1 MGCDD
6 VRRVIYFFLDDSLAE
21 TKKQDVG
28 KHLSLCPECGQR
40 ARISKRIR
48 DFFRRR
54 MQRISAPDR
63 FKVRLTRSIRAIRV
77 DF

>member
-1 MGCDD
+1 MGCED

-28 KHLSLCPECGQR
+28 KHLNVCPECGQR

-54 MQRISAPDR
+54 MERISAPDR
-63 FKVRLTRSIRAIRV
+63 FKTRLTRSIRAIRV
-77 DF
+77 DL

>member
-6 VRRVIYFFLDDSLAE
+6 VRRVIYFFLDDSLGE
-21 TKKQDVG
+21 NKKQDIG
-28 KHLSLCPECGQR
+28 KHLNICPECGQR

-54 MQRISAPDR
+54 MQRMNAPER
-63 FKVRLTRSIRAIRV
+63 FKTRLTRSIRAIRLEL
-77 DF
+77 

>member
-6 VRRVIYFFLDDSLAE
+6 VRRVIYFFLDDSLGE
-21 TKKQDVG
+21 TKKHDVD
-28 KHLSLCPECGQR
+28 KHLNDCPDCGRR

-48 DFFRRR
+48 EFFQRRI
-54 MQRISAPDR
+54 QRDSAPER

-77 DF
+77 EF

>member
-6 VRRVIYFFLDDSLAE
+6 VRRVIYFFLDDSLGE
-21 TKKQDVG
+21 TRKQDVG
-28 KHLSLCPECGQR
+28 KHLNICPECGQR

-54 MQRISAPDR
+54 MHNISAPER
-63 FKVRLTRSIRAIRV
+63 FKTRLTRSIRAIRV
-77 DF
+77 EL

>member
-6 VRRVIYFFLDDSLAE
+6 VRRVIYFFLDDSLGE
-21 TKKQDVG
+21 TRKQDVG
-28 KHLSLCPECGQR
+28 KHLNICPECGQR

-54 MQRISAPDR
+54 MHSISAPER
-63 FKVRLTRSIRAIRV
+63 FKTRLTRSIRAIRV
-77 DF
+77 EL

>member
-21 TKKQDVG
+21 TKKQDIG
-28 KHLSLCPECGQR
+28 KHLNVCPDCGQR

-54 MQRISAPDR
+54 MQSIPAPER
-63 FKVRLTRSIRAIRV
+63 FKTRLTRSIRAIRV
-77 DF
+77 EL

>member
-1 MGCDD
+1 MGCED

-28 KHLSLCPECGQR
+28 KHLNVCPDCGQR

-48 DFFRRR
+48 DFFRRW

-63 FKVRLTRSIRAIRV
+63 FKTRLTRSIRAIRV
-77 DF
+77 DL

>member
-6 VRRVIYFFLDDSLAE
+6 VRRVIYFFLDDSLGE
-21 TKKQDVG
+21 SRKQDVG
-28 KHLSLCPECGQR
+28 KHLNVCPDCGQR

-54 MQRISAPDR
+54 IQRVSATDR
-63 FKVRLTRSIRAIRV
+63 FKTRLARSIRAIRIEL
-77 DF
+77 

>member
-6 VRRVIYFFLDDSLAE
+6 VRRVIYFFLDDSLGE
-21 TKKQDVG
+21 KKRTDVG
-28 KHLSLCPECGQR
+28 KHLNVCPECGQR

-48 DFFRRR
+48 EFFRRR
-54 MQRISAPDR
+54 LRPVSAPDR

-77 DF
+77 EL

>member
-21 TKKQDVG
+21 SKKQDIG
-28 KHLSLCPECGQR
+28 KHLDRCPECGQR

-48 DFFRRR
+48 EFFRRR
-54 MQRISAPDR
+54 MQQMPAPER
-63 FKVRLTRSIRAIRV
+63 FKTRLTRSIRAIRV
-77 DF
+77 EL

>member
-6 VRRVIYFFLDDSLAE
+6 VRRVIYFFLDDSLGE
-21 TKKQDVG
+21 SRKQDVG
-28 KHLSLCPECGQR
+28 KHLDVCPECGQR

-54 MQRISAPDR
+54 IQRVSAPER
-63 FKVRLTRSIRAIRV
+63 FKTRLTRSIRAIRV
-77 DF
+77 EL

>member
-6 VRRVIYFFLDDSLAE
+6 VRRVIYFFLDDSLGE
-21 TKKQDVG
+21 TKKKDVG
-28 KHLSLCPECGQR
+28 KHLNLCPECGQR

-48 DFFRRR
+48 EFFQRRIR
-54 MQRISAPDR
+54 REPAPER

-77 DF
+77 EF

>member
-6 VRRVIYFFLDDSLAE
+6 VKRVIYFFLDDSLGE
-21 TKKQDVG
+21 TKKNDID
-28 KHLSLCPECGQR
+28 KHLNVCPDCGQR

-48 DFFRRR
+48 DFFQRR
-54 MQRISAPDR
+54 MRRISAPER

-77 DF
+77 EF